1 MSQSTKKRWSLDKH
15 IPVALIVTL
24 LVSFIVQTFL
34 LGWYI
39 SSQDSRVTVA
49 EEKINALDKK
59 GRGRDILADEIVK
72 QLSQIDKQVAI
83 IAERLAALMDEK
95 KR

>member
-1 MSQSTKKRWSLDKH
+1 MPNNSRWSLDKH
-15 IPVALIVTL
+15 IPVALIITL
-24 LVSFIVQTFL
+24 LISFVVQTFL

-49 EEKINALDKK
+49 EEKINTLSKK
-59 GRGRDILADEIVK
+59 GEDRDVTAGEIVK

-83 IAERLAALMDEK
+83 IAERLKSVIDEK
-95 KR
+95 SK